1 MLRFQPLHFLH
12 FLFLNHLMLINVT
25 LQRLSRGLSTVK
37 HYNFIAQGNL
47 IPASRLLSSNQKLDQ
62 MITGT
67 NTASDF
73 QALENGNE
81 QMVKKNDSI
90 RLKTPLHINLLNK
103 NLTIPWKK
111 ALGMVLAATTHSVL
125 TQENLTVF
133 NVDDGIVN
141 HHNSTQFLTYCNFP
155 KTMPSAKYSLLPVI
169 LMTKELA
176 EFFSK
181 VLMELTVF
189 TINWETV
196 SFSIWKEKDFSIQF
210 FFTSKF
216 TYVRTSLFLKYPN
229 IAPWWGVEKANVAAN
244 LNDQIVAGKLI
255 LLV

>member
-1 MLRFQPLHFLH
+1 M
-12 FLFLNHLMLINVT
+12 T

-141 HHNSTQFLTYCNFP
+141 HHNSTHHFAFKNQRFYFKKSRTP
-155 KTMPSAKYSLLPVI
+155 LL
-169 LMTKELA
+169 E
-176 EFFSK
+176 
-181 VLMELTVF
+181 
-189 TINWETV
+189 N
-196 SFSIWKEKDFSIQF
+196 
-210 FFTSKF
+210 KF
-216 TYVRTSLFLKYPN
+216 CQLSESNSQK
-229 IAPWWGVEKANVAAN
+229 K
-244 LNDQIVAGKLI
+244 KS
-255 LLV
+255 